1 MKKKH
6 SRIGLVAS
14 LAIHGAL
21 IGGGLAWLKDHKIE
35 KMAEQNSISMEMVAA
50 LLEQPQVAVSP
61 DPIAEEVK
69 EVEPEK
75 PVEPTPEPEPA
86 PKPEAKPEPEAI
98 PDPILKP
105 KKEKPKEEKPKEEK
119 RRERHHKHHHKE
131 RKEKPEEQ
139 KPKEKPIRH
148 HHKPIKALEQGIEA
162 KQGIVA
168 KAIPNA
174 VQGEKV
180 VAGVVGGQKNGS
192 VNATST
198 SGSGN
203 SNASMGNA
211 NDIAA
216 YKSAL
221 QRALQRKAANS
232 YPQRE
237 KMMRKTG
244 TVTIQFSVSSSGAIS
259 NVSVINS
266 SGNSNLDNAAVRSAE
281 SVSMPPP
288 PAGFPTSVT
297 VPIKFSLE

>member
-69 EVEPEK
+69 ELEPEK
-75 PVEPTPEPEPA
+75 PAEHTPEPD
-86 PKPEAKPEPEAI
+86 PKPEVKPEPEAI

-105 KKEKPKEEKPKEEK
+105 KKEKPKEEK

-180 VAGVVGGQKNGS
+180 VAGVAGGQKNGS
-192 VNATST
+192 VNVTST

-203 SNASMGNA
+203 SNASTGNA